1 VSGADPD
8 RVSDADGCSPETKG
22 RTLEEIKE
30 IFDGEALQ
38 TAEAVRT
45 GGIEAITDRK
55 ETVKHLEAVQV

>member
-1 VSGADPD
+1 VSGANP
-8 RVSDADGCSPETKG
+8 SADQCSRRSPETKG

-38 TAEAVRT
+38 TAEAVRE

-55 ETVKHLEAVQV
+55 GDVKHLEAARA